1 VDAPAERV
9 GSGDEAMNSTS
20 SGYLQGYTIGKE
32 RWSDDKPY
40 ELAMQLSEYL
50 MQACRQRFE
59 AEFLAGWF
67 DSSALPERKR

>member
-20 SGYLQGYTIGKE
+20 SGYLQGFIIGKE
-32 RWSDDKPY
+32 RRSDDKPY
-40 ELAMQLSEYL
+40 ELARMQSEYL
-50 MQACRQRFE
+50 MESSRREFE
-59 AEFLAGWF
+59 IDFLAGWF